1 MKLKLTIVC
10 VFILALATTIEII
23 ASKNLMSQSATARS
37 TILLVSK
44 SETTLKQSNANE
56 EQLWQRAIAKNPKD
70 QEAYHQLGNLL
81 VARDRLDEAIEAY
94 QTAITLISE
103 TNHKSGD
110 FSVYKSLG
118 DALVK
123 QNKLE
128 DAIAAFRKG
137 VELGNADVSHN
148 QADSAA
154 YFRLGL
160 ALEKEHRFD
169 EATDAYRHAIAFNP
183 EDDYI
188 YEFLGNAFVEKND
201 LSEFADVGYFEVKKL
216 RMID

>member
-1 MKLKLTIVC
+1 
-10 VFILALATTIEII
+10 
-23 ASKNLMSQSATARS
+23 MSQSATDRS
-37 TILLVSK
+37 TSWLVSK

-56 EQLWQRAIAKNPKD
+56 EQLWQRAIAKNPND
-70 QEAYHQLGNLL
+70 PEAYHQLGHVL
-81 VARDRLDEAIEAY
+81 VDRDRLDEAIEAY
-94 QTAITLISE
+94 QTAINLISE
-103 TNHKSGD
+103 TNDKSGD

-118 DALVK
+118 DGLVK

-137 VELGNADVSHN
+137 VELGNPDVPQK

-169 EATDAYRHAIAFNP
+169 EAIDAYRRL
-183 EDDYI
+183 
-188 YEFLGNAFVEKND
+188 LGMIFAYYVRFSPP
-201 LSEFADVGYFEVKKL
+201 SEIIISPV
-216 RMID
+216 R